1 MACAELTTPAPAP
14 KITDDIIEAQQQVV
28 KDILPAEVKP
38 GVLVPLKTT
47 LELRDDHR
55 CVNVAVTR
63 VPVKTANAVINLLR
77 TLLPEEI
84 AKGMPHLRRCAK
96 PVDIP
101 AHLKLQFMHD
111 DASSRQ
117 IHTGKSQWIYIIV
130 GPISSLSR
138 QELVDGLSSVEGI
151 VDDNGGARGPWLS
164 VIPVP
169 SLPPTSQVQAAMW
182 SEQYWPCVY
191 RKNNP
196 QGPHPSM
203 VTRYT
208 DDIKPDASIWMALAH
223 KVADQGKEAGF
234 GEPMGACIVHR
245 SPEGCRIVALA
256 TDARW
261 HKQEMSCSTGNPM
274 AHAVMR
280 AISMVAQKLV
290 RAEQRETGGPESILE
305 FEAFQD
311 KPLLDD
317 EQKVFDEDHPTPD
330 GYLCHD
336 LELYV
341 THEPC
346 VMCSMAILHS
356 RMGKVVFCE
365 RMTLTGGMAAEIRG
379 HNQPHLAEFGGG
391 HGLGL
396 FWRRELNWS
405 LVAWEWEGSKC
416 IHQHAVHPKV
426 HA

>member
-1 MACAELTTPAPAP
+1 MAAVETHASENM
-14 KITDDIIEAQQQVV
+14 DDIVAAQQQVV
-28 KDILPAEVKP
+28 KDILPAGVKH
-38 GVLVPLKTT
+38 GVLIPLKTT

-55 CVNVAVTR
+55 CVNVVITR
-63 VPVKTANAVINLLR
+63 VPVKSANAVITLLR
-77 TLLPEEI
+77 ALLPEAI

-96 PVDIP
+96 PVDLP

-130 GPISSLSR
+130 GPAANLSK
-138 QELVDGLSSVEGI
+138 QELVNGLCSVEGL
-151 VDDNGGARGPWLS
+151 VDANGTARGPWLS
-164 VIPVP
+164 TIPVP
-169 SLPPTSQVQAAMW
+169 SLAPTSQIQAAMW

-196 QGPHPSM
+196 LGPHPSM

-208 DDIKPDASIWMALAH
+208 DEIKPDASIWVGLAH
-223 KVADQGKEAGF
+223 QVAEKGKEAGY

-245 SPEGCRIVALA
+245 GPDGCRIVALA
-256 TDARW
+256 ADARW
-261 HKQEMSCSTGNPM
+261 HNQAKTCSTGNPM
-274 AHAVMR
+274 AHSVMR

-290 RAEQRETGGPESILE
+290 RAEQREGGGPEPVLV

-311 KPLLDD
+311 KPLLDE
-317 EQKVFDEDHPTPD
+317 EQKVFEEDHPTPD

-356 RMGKVVFCE
+356 RMGKVVFNE
-365 RMTLTGGMAAEIRG
+365 RMTLTGGMTAEVRG

-405 LVAWEWEGSKC
+405 LVAWEWEGNKGV
-416 IHQHAVHPKV
+416 QHHDVDPTV

>member
-1 MACAELTTPAPAP
+1 
-14 KITDDIIEAQQQVV
+14 
-28 KDILPAEVKP
+28 
-38 GVLVPLKTT
+38 
-47 LELRDDHR
+47 
-55 CVNVAVTR
+55 
-63 VPVKTANAVINLLR
+63 
-77 TLLPEEI
+77 
-84 AKGMPHLRRCAK
+84 MPHLRRCAK
-96 PVDIP
+96 PVDLP

-130 GPISSLSR
+130 GPAANLSK
-138 QELVDGLSSVEGI
+138 QELVNGLCSVEGL
-151 VDDNGGARGPWLS
+151 VDTNGTARGPWLS
-164 VIPVP
+164 TIPAP
-169 SLPPTSQVQAAMW
+169 SLAPTSQIQAAMW

-196 QGPHPSM
+196 LGPHPSM

-208 DDIKPDASIWMALAH
+208 DEIKPDASIWVGLAH
-223 KVADQGKEAGF
+223 QVAEKGKGAGY

-245 SPEGCRIVALA
+245 GPDGCRIVALA
-256 TDARW
+256 ADARW
-261 HKQEMSCSTGNPM
+261 HKQAKTCSTGNPM
-274 AHAVMR
+274 AHSVMR

-290 RAEQRETGGPESILE
+290 RAEQREGGGQEPILE

-311 KPLLDD
+311 KPLLDE
-317 EQKVFDEDHPTPD
+317 EQKVFQEDHPTPD

-356 RMGKVVFCE
+356 RMGKVVFNE
-365 RMTLTGGMAAEIRG
+365 RMTLTGGMTAEVRG

-405 LVAWEWEGSKC
+405 LVAWEWEGSESV
-416 IHQHAVHPKV
+416 QHHDVDPTV